1 MSQSSLDKIRLVLR
15 KMTEVAAD
23 DGVIP
28 KDVGRR
34 VKKVKSVKTDLRS
47 DDEKVYSKEQISTIL
62 SCAREDNNPMIL
74 AALTIFSLTGMRP
87 EELRGLEKKDVNF
100 DTCEIHIHQAA
111 TVRPQLDTANAL
123 GKSAGPRQI
132 AIGPTKSQAG
142 VRTLY
147 IGDRGIKE
155 IRAWLEYL
163 KKNEPDKYKNRFLF
177 PSTTDIPMRD
187 DVLNTA
193 FTRFKKR
200 HGLGK
205 EYTLYKFRHTFATT
219 LAESGIP
226 VKTAMCLMGDSTT
239 NVILGVYTHVRS
251 DEARQAGEKI
261 NQVYASMLAD
271 TDKPDEEN

>member
-1 MSQSSLDKIRLVLR
+1 M
-15 KMTEVAAD
+15 
-23 DGVIP
+23 
-28 KDVGRR
+28 
-34 VKKVKSVKTDLRS
+34 
-47 DDEKVYSKEQISTIL
+47 
-62 SCAREDNNPMIL
+62 
-74 AALTIFSLTGMRP
+74 AL
-87 EELRGLEKKDVNF
+87 NF

-111 TVRPQLDTANAL
+111 IERPQLDTTNAL
-123 GKSAGPRQI
+123 GKSIGPRQI
-132 AIGPTKSQAG
+132 AIGPTKNKAG

-147 IGDRGIKE
+147 NGERGIKAITE
-155 IRAWLEYL
+155 WLEYL
-163 KKNEPDKYKNRFLF
+163 KKKEPDKYKNRFLF

-251 DEARQAGEKI
+251 DEAKKAGEKI
-261 NQVYASMLAD
+261 KRKRQVCQRI
-271 TDKPDEEN
+271 ERG